1 MIRLSAAIVALSSV
15 VSLSAC
21 SGAGGSEFATK
32 ATAACVKEQGEASA
46 AKCACQVKIIEQA
59 LNDKEKKFLLATIN
73 ASDMSPEAGMK
84 ALTDSGLTLAD
95 MMSIGTKMQSVEAKA
110 EAECK

>member
-1 MIRLSAAIVALSSV
+1 MIRISVAIAALASI

-21 SGAGGSEFATK
+21 GAGGSEFVTK

-46 AKCACQVKIIEQA
+46 AKCGCQARIVESA

-84 ALTDSGLTLAD
+84 ALTDSGLTLTD
-95 MMSIGTKMQSVEAKA
+95 MVAIGTKMQTVGTRA
-110 EAECK
+110 ETECK

>member
-1 MIRLSAAIVALSSV
+1 MIRISVAV
-15 VSLSAC
+15 VAFLGFASLTAC
-21 SGAGGSEFATK
+21 GAGGSEFVTK

-46 AKCACQVKIIEQA
+46 AKCGCQARIVESA

-84 ALTDSGLTLAD
+84 ALTDSGLTLTD
-95 MMSIGTKMQSVEAKA
+95 MVAIGSKMQTVETRA
-110 EAECK
+110 ETECK